1 MTGIRRTILLWLFEK
16 IAWKLY
22 GKYDCDSFEFIRA
35 DNGKEFVVAYVVKG
49 DDVE

>member
-49 DDVE
+49 DVE

>member
-1 MTGIRRTILLWLFEK
+1 MTIRRTILLWLFEK

-22 GKYDCDSFEFIRA
+22 GKYGCDSFEFIKA

-49 DDVE
+49 DSE